1 MRTRDPTNAER
12 QRRYIGRLKSQAEI
26 NEWYEKDN
34 ARLRKRIERL
44 KREIA
49 SIKRLGLLYLDQ
61 GDPAAIRR
69 WIEGFR

>member
-49 SIKRLGLLYLDQ
+49 AIKGAN
-61 GDPAAIRR
+61 P
-69 WIEGFR
+69 